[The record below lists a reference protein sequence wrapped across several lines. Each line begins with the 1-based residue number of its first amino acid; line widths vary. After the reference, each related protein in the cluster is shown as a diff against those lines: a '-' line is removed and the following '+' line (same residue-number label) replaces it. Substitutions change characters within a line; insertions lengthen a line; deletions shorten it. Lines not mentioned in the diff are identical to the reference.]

1 MSGDDATVGGS
12 GSTSGGRPTPD
23 RGERPDPRP
32 DPEAARASSAP
43 GPVLARDR
51 TTAAVVAVVVAALL
65 VRLLW
70 LGARPFHWDE
80 ARVGYWTLRYVDTG
94 AFAYRPVAGGPL
106 PYVVGR
112 WTLSLLPPTDAVAR
126 LPVALAGGVVPAAA
140 LLHRHRLGD
149 AATVALAG
157 LLAAS
162 PTLVYY
168 SRALRG
174 DLLVVALL
182 LVAVAAATRFLD
194 GGPRSLLYG
203 AVAAGTLAVAASGFV
218 VAHAVALL
226 AAAALVYDHRRLL
239 PADRDGDG
247 DDDDGDGDRGLV
259 PASARALRA
268 RVDSATAARA
278 GLLAAG
284 LHLLAFAPRAGSGP
298 GPGLGR
304 PTTWLAVLDEAF
316 RRAPARFVGVRIAA
330 RSDGTGAHEFL
341 PFVTGFA
348 ELALAAAL
356 PLLALAAYGAARD
369 RYRPGGP
376 STAVALHVYWGGAA
390 LLVVP
395 VATEVLGPW
404 LLVHA
409 VVPLA
414 VPAAVGAVGLARVL
428 GDAWDRSDPA
438 RVVAALLLVAAGAG
452 HAGALY
458 ADDVYGAPDADDA
471 LAQFAQPADLD
482 PLLANLTAATR
493 DNDGVD
499 VLYFGEALV
508 AADGSDADSP
518 PVPPEWGRRLPLP
531 WYTER
536 AGLETA
542 GARDPA
548 ALDATEAPVV
558 VTTPDRRGTVASRLE
573 GRGYAADEYDLALV
587 GRTVVVFVAE

>member
-1 MSGDDATVGGS
+1 
-12 GSTSGGRPTPD
+12 
-23 RGERPDPRP
+23 
-32 DPEAARASSAP
+32 
-43 GPVLARDR
+43 
-51 TTAAVVAVVVAALL
+51 
-65 VRLLW
+65 
-70 LGARPFHWDE
+70 
-80 ARVGYWTLRYVDTG
+80 
-94 AFAYRPVAGGPL
+94 
-106 PYVVGR
+106 
-112 WTLSLLPPTDAVAR
+112 
-126 LPVALAGGVVPAAA
+126 
-140 LLHRHRLGD
+140 
-149 AATVALAG
+149 
-157 LLAAS
+157 
-162 PTLVYY
+162 
-168 SRALRG
+168 
-174 DLLVVALL
+174 
-182 LVAVAAATRFLD
+182 
-194 GGPRSLLYG
+194 
-203 AVAAGTLAVAASGFV
+203 
-218 VAHAVALL
+218 
-226 AAAALVYDHRRLL
+226 
-239 PADRDGDG
+239 
-247 DDDDGDGDRGLV
+247 
-259 PASARALRA
+259 
-268 RVDSATAARA
+268 
-278 GLLAAG
+278 
-284 LHLLAFAPRAGSGP
+284 
-298 GPGLGR
+298 
-304 PTTWLAVLDEAF
+304 VLDEAF

-330 RSDGTGAHEFL
+330 RSDGAGAHEFL